1 MGKKVVSINGG
12 EQLETPLSMSQVSFR
27 QVISYDK
34 DGQVVADV
42 LRPAFKP
49 NGGGFVLSY
58 TEKMCEF
65 LERTKHGA
73 TVRVFLYIA
82 HHQNYGNDGVFGYRC
97 SHKFLRQALRLD
109 RKSVYNA
116 LKELKDEYL
125 VNEIVVDGVS
135 EFMVNPQYVTIGIDK
150 KIRTRVWN
158 KRWEMENR
166 KRVATLRRKEIA
178 TTTINS
184 SEDVVPEV
192 TSETTTSEVTS
203 ETTTSEVT
211 SETTTSEVT
220 SETMTSEVT
229 SETMTSEVTSETM
242 RFQPVEL
249 EPVAMPEDFR
259 LKLINKLDGIVNM
272 IRTTN
277 NIIEETV
284 YLLNTKANSVRWD
297 LEDGK
302 VLQESTIKYADW
314 LGKRLANALD
324 NLRYY
329 KHEERMIR
337 NVIR

>member
-109 RKSVYNA
+109 RKSIYNA

-203 ETTTSEVT
+203 ETTT
-211 SETTTSEVT
+211 
-220 SETMTSEVT
+220 
-229 SETMTSEVTSETM
+229 
-242 RFQPVEL
+242 FQPVEL

>member
-203 ETTTSEVT
+203 EA
-211 SETTTSEVT
+211 
-220 SETMTSEVT
+220 MT
-229 SETMTSEVTSETM
+229 
-242 RFQPVEL
+242 FQPVEL